1 MRRKDVGSVF
11 DSNRNGGVRALI
23 AISFFEFLTR
33 TNRFHIGYAV
43 DGENS
48 IQMIDLVLQEFRQV
62 AVVSGIERQ
71 SLAFEILIAHGDPSP
86 PLNLHKDGEKAQ
98 ASVPNDHS
106 LLAGL

>member
-33 TNRFHIGYAV
+33 TNRVHIGYAV

-62 AVVSGIERQ
+62 AVVSGIKQQ
-71 SLAFEILIAHGDPSP
+71 SPPSKILIGNVNQWRP
-86 PLNLHKDGEKAQ
+86 PNLKKNEKKARQ
-98 ASVPNDHS
+98 ASQTTIR
-106 LLAGL
+106 